1 METVVRPWRA
11 EDRCA
16 VLALNAEL
24 QDHERALRPSLRPGA
39 AITGAYVAALEARLA
54 RLGEDGALLVAEAAD
69 GAVLGLATCFVATDE
84 LEQEQRLVRIEDLV
98 VTGTAR
104 RCGIG
109 RALLAAAEAA
119 ALASGRSLLVLDTE
133 TDSDGHRLYA
143 ACGWTEVGT
152 IPGYALTTDG
162 RPSGATI
169 FYKEIGR

>member
-1 METVVRPWRA
+1 METVVRPWRV

-16 VLALNAEL
+16 VLALSAEL

-39 AITGAYVAALEARLA
+39 AITDAYVVALEARLA

-109 RALLAAAEAA
+109 RALLAEAGRFARRRGIRRLVLSVLESNHEAA
-119 ALASGRSLLVLDTE
+119 AAYHAAGFRSVRRTLERWLDAAPSAS
-133 TDSDGHRLYA
+133 
-143 ACGWTEVGT
+143 
-152 IPGYALTTDG
+152 
-162 RPSGATI
+162 
-169 FYKEIGR
+169 

>member
-1 METVVRPWRA
+1 METVVRPWRV

-109 RALLAAAEAA
+109 RALLAEAGRFARRRGIRRLVLSVLESNHEAA
-119 ALASGRSLLVLDTE
+119 AAYHAAGVRPVNRTLERWLD
-133 TDSDGHRLYA
+133 A
-143 ACGWTEVGT
+143 A
-152 IPGYALTTDG
+152 PPA
-162 RPSGATI
+162 
-169 FYKEIGR
+169 

>member
-109 RALLAAAEAA
+109 RALLAEAGRFARRRGIRRLVLSVLESNHEAA
-119 ALASGRSLLVLDTE
+119 AAYHAAGFRPVKRTLERWLDAAPSAS
-133 TDSDGHRLYA
+133 
-143 ACGWTEVGT
+143 
-152 IPGYALTTDG
+152 
-162 RPSGATI
+162 
-169 FYKEIGR
+169 

>member
-98 VTGTAR
+98 VTGTPPSLPPPAR
-104 RCGIG
+104 TPRGKSYCREGV
-109 RALLAAAEAA
+109 RNWHA
-119 ALASGRSLLVLDTE
+119 
-133 TDSDGHRLYA
+133 
-143 ACGWTEVGT
+143 
-152 IPGYALTTDG
+152 
-162 RPSGATI
+162 
-169 FYKEIGR
+169 

>member
-11 EDRCA
+11 EDRAA

-54 RLGEDGALLVAEAAD
+54 RLGEDGVLLVAEAAD

-98 VTGTAR
+98 VTGAAVSAAR
-104 RCGIG
+104 CWPRPAASPAGAASGGWSFPCW
-109 RALLAAAEAA
+109 RATTRRRPPTTPR
-119 ALASGRSLLVLDTE
+119 ASGR
-133 TDSDGHRLYA
+133 
-143 ACGWTEVGT
+143 
-152 IPGYALTTDG
+152 
-162 RPSGATI
+162 
-169 FYKEIGR
+169 